1 MSPAQGYL
9 RDSVEVRSTPQG
21 VELRFSVWSLD
32 VPRATLATHP
42 RLAAFLR
49 REIDAQALA
58 ADPPEA
64 TNLATVLDQQ
74 GCLVPATEKP
84 HYSQEE
90 VLRVGIGFCNETYGR
105 YYGHPLWTAMRHLQI
120 PFPLIRHWA
129 ARAYF
134 RSRFAGVTAA
144 AACLTAP
151 DARLRDTFLK
161 NTLEEYA
168 HCEVFYRPPPPLF
181 PHPLGYA
188 SGVAPTGSD
197 LAFDHQMLY
206 LARHHWLGHLLVA
219 LCQERTASFQENAC
233 QLYERVEKRLEM
245 PNVLHGWRQH
255 IELDKHCAHEADL
268 YALLQHTGQTGHA
281 CLRDALDEASFTIDL
296 LIDGLTD
303 TLTQGMSGRN
313 PRARVAGS
321 HLLAQHV
328 TGLTA
333 LSSVVGHVIR
343 AERACGL
350 IAELI
355 ELITGHP
362 SGASWL
368 ADATPLMESLVERSV
383 IRLALH
389 SLTQANEHAE
399 ILCIG
404 SVMDAAARD
413 GLTLHDGATLADRPQ
428 RVLDNHLQHQ
438 ARRPDEFAFHAL
450 LCLRLA
456 ETGRSS
462 HHLGAASAKRPSL
475 RAALTLAVDG
485 MGDRL
490 PLTHWVNAA
499 LDTLAV
505 LEYALQMQ
513 RLAYPATHFSLGHR
527 KAMSA

>member
-1 MSPAQGYL
+1 MGPVHGYL
-9 RDSVEVRSTPQG
+9 RDSVEVRTTTQG
-21 VELRFSVWSLD
+21 IELRFSVWSVD
-32 VPRATLATHP
+32 IAADTLHAHP

-58 ADPPEA
+58 TDSPEA
-64 TNLATVLDQQ
+64 ANLVTVLDQQ
-74 GCLVPATEKP
+74 GCLVPASEKP
-84 HYSQEE
+84 HYTPDD
-90 VLRVGIGFCNETYGR
+90 VLRFGIGFCNETYGR
-105 YYGHPLWTAMRHLQI
+105 YYGHPLWTAMRAKQI
-120 PFPLIRHWA
+120 PIPLIRHWA

-144 AACLTAP
+144 AACLQAP
-151 DARLRDTFLK
+151 DTLVRNTFLK

-181 PHPLGYA
+181 PHPLGY
-188 SGVAPTGSD
+188 SEGVAPTGSD
-197 LAFDHQMLY
+197 LAFDQQMLH
-206 LARHHWLGHLLVA
+206 LAHHHWLGHLLVA
-219 LCQERTASFQENAC
+219 LCQERTSSFQETAC
-233 QLYERVEKRLEM
+233 QLYDRVEKRLDM
-245 PNVLHGWRQH
+245 PNVLQGWRQH
-255 IELDKHCAHEADL
+255 IELDRHCEHEADL
-268 YALLQHTGQTGHA
+268 YALLQHAGQTDHA
-281 CLRDALDEASFTIDL
+281 SLRSALDEASFTIDL

-343 AERACGL
+343 AETACGL

-368 ADATPLMESLVERSV
+368 ADATPLMESLVDRSV
-383 IRLALH
+383 VRMALQC
-389 SLTQANEHAE
+389 LTQANDHAE
-399 ILCIG
+399 ILCTGGFI
-404 SVMDAAARD
+404 DAAARD
-413 GLTLHDGATLADRPQ
+413 GMTLHEAATLADRPQ
-428 RVLDNHLQHQ
+428 RVLDNHLRHQ
-438 ARRPDEFAFHAL
+438 TRHPDEFAFHAL

-456 ETGRSS
+456 ETGRAS
-462 HHLGAASAKRPSL
+462 HHLGAASAKRPIL
-475 RAALTLAVDG
+475 RSALTLAVDA
-485 MGDRL
+485 MGDRR

-513 RLAYPATHFSLGHR
+513 RLDYPATHFSLGHR
-527 KAMSA
+527 EGAWA